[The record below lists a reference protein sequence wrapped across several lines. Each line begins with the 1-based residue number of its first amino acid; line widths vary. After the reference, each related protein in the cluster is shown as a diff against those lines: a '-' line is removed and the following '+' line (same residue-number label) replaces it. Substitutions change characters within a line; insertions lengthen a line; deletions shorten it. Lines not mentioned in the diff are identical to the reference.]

1 MRHRLE
7 FKYSLAL
14 SKMVKN
20 ICWFY
25 INVYVQDGCQIIL
38 AIKQQQ
44 KKIVTCL
51 IFKKLH
57 I

>member
-51 IFKKLH
+51 IF
-57 I
+57 